1 MVIHH
6 IDVNEVGVVDFRQ
19 LTLDIR
25 EICAENTGVYPNG
38 HWRQAIAF
46 AESIG

>member
-1 MVIHH
+1 MVVHH
-6 IDVNEVGVVDFRQ
+6 IHVNEIGVVDFRQ
-19 LTLDIR
+19 LALDIR
-25 EICAENTGVYPNG
+25 EIRAENAGVYPNG

>member
-1 MVIHH
+1 MIIHD
-6 IDVNEVGVVDFRQ
+6 IDVNEIRVLDSRQ
-19 LTLDIR
+19 LTLNIR
-25 EICAENTGVYPNG
+25 EIRAENAGVYSNG